1 MGMGAAWT
9 QAAGGWPPACSLPR
23 LGGVDLKALID
34 GLAAPEA
41 YPHPTDPLEIRQT
54 HISVVALAGDWV
66 YKVRK
71 PVDLGFLDFTSL
83 DKRLH
88 DCREEVRLNR
98 RLAPDV
104 YEGVVPLTASGG
116 ELSVGGDGSPVEYAV
131 KMVRLPE
138 SATLLARLHRGELD
152 AALMGA
158 LGRRIAA
165 FHQEAEAGPEVDRY
179 GGWEVVA
186 ANARENLT
194 QSRPYVGT
202 SLSEPVFIRL
212 ERALQGRLE
221 AHRPL
226 IERRAAAHVP
236 RDTHGD
242 LHLAHVYA
250 LPERAPPSDF
260 VIIDC
265 IEFNERFRYADPVA
279 DMAFLVM
286 DLLSHNRWDL
296 AEPFVDAY
304 FRATGDAEGRRL
316 LAFYVAYRAAVRGKV
331 EAMTAQDE
339 DVSPEQ
345 RGEAVRRARGH
356 WLLALSELEGPR
368 QRPGLV
374 LIGGLPGTGKS
385 TLAQDLVNEA
395 GFRLV
400 SSDRVRKELA
410 GIDPETPASAA
421 YGEGIYTDEWN
432 DRTYAACMDAA
443 EALVFEGE
451 RVIVD
456 ASFREAKRRRAF
468 LEAAGAWG
476 VRSLLLMCEADPAVV
491 RERLSRRRGDASD
504 ADWHVHAE
512 AARTWEAGGAPD
524 PRWLQSV
531 PTDGGRRAAVDVAL
545 RRLRAVGL
553 AAPA

>member
-1 MGMGAAWT
+1 M
-9 QAAGGWPPACSLPR
+9 
-23 LGGVDLKALID
+23 DLKALIE
-34 GLAAPEA
+34 GLARPAA
-41 YPHPTDPLEIRQT
+41 YPHPADPLEIRQT
-54 HISVVALAGDWV
+54 HISVVALAGAYA
-66 YKVRK
+66 YKVKK

-88 DCREEVRLNR
+88 YCREEVRLNR

-104 YEGVVPLTASGG
+104 YEGVVPLTTSGG
-116 ELSVGGDGSPVEYAV
+116 QLSVGGEGTPTEYAV
-131 KMVRLPE
+131 KMIRLPE
-138 SATLLARLHRGELD
+138 SATLLGRLQQGEVN
-152 AALMGA
+152 AAMMKT

-165 FHQEAEAGPEVDRY
+165 FHQGAESGPEIDRY
-179 GGWEVVA
+179 GRWVVVA
-186 ANARENLT
+186 GNARENLT
-194 QSRPYVGT
+194 QSRAYVGT
-202 SLSEPVFIRL
+202 SLSGPVFIRL

-221 AHRPL
+221 ANRHL

-242 LHLAHVYA
+242 LHLAHVYVF
-250 LPERAPPSDF
+250 PERAPPGDF

-265 IEFNERFRYADPVA
+265 IEFNERFRFADPVA

-296 AEPFVDAY
+296 AEPFVDQY

-331 EAMTAQDE
+331 EAMTAHDE
-339 DVSPEQ
+339 DVLPEQ
-345 RGEAVRRARGH
+345 RRKALRRARGH
-356 WLLALSELEGPR
+356 WLLALSELEGPQ
-368 QRPGLV
+368 QRPGVV
-374 LIGGLPGTGKS
+374 LIGGLPGTGKT
-385 TLAQDLVNEA
+385 TLAEDLANEA

-410 GIDPETPASAA
+410 GIDPEAPAAAA
-421 YGEGIYTDEWN
+421 YGQGIYTDEWN
-432 DRTYAACMDAA
+432 DRTYAACMEAA

-456 ASFREAKRRRAF
+456 ASFREASRRRAF
-468 LEAAGAWG
+468 LEAAGRWG

-491 RERLSRRRGDASD
+491 RKRLSRRKGDASD
-504 ADWHVHAE
+504 ADWHIHTE
-512 AARTWEAGGAPD
+512 AARSWEAGGAPD

-531 PTDGGRRAAVDVAL
+531 PTGGGREAAVAAAL
-545 RRLRAVGL
+545 RHLRAVGL
-553 AAPA
+553 AARCTSRQALL